1 MLKLHN
7 SPVEN
12 INMKKLQ
19 HTGENQQTPRFTT
32 EFRTKHKYKFTT
44 DKVSDFMRT
53 SRENQKQNLKIKSAQ
68 IINKRKRNSQ
78 NSQNSPENSQS
89 YKKTE
94 NRKKI
99 TAGRKLSKISGSEIL
114 DSTSNCKPSYERKFS
129 QTPKTLILKEAA
141 LVKNQTK
148 ISHFFK

>member
-1 MLKLHN
+1 
-7 SPVEN
+7 
-12 INMKKLQ
+12 MKKLQ
-19 HTGENQQTPRFTT
+19 HRGENQQKPKFTT
-32 EFRTKHKYKFTT
+32 EIRIKQEHKFTT

-68 IINKRKRNSQ
+68 TINKRKRNSQ
-78 NSQNSPENSQS
+78 NSPENSHS

-99 TAGRKLSKISGSEIL
+99 TAGRKLSKMSGSEIL
-114 DSTSNCKPSYERKFS
+114 DSTSNYKPSYERKFS